1 MKTIPVVLFLILLF
15 LSDSCSTKK
24 TDDAPDDAKEVAEEQ
39 NEAKFDDTNLE
50 DVTEFAVNAADAGMM
65 EVQAGSLAL
74 TKASSANVKEF
85 AQSMIDDHAKANE
98 ELKALAQGKNI
109 SLPPSLS
116 DKCQKKYN
124 DLMEKSGNDFDKAYA
139 ELMVKDHKDVV
150 DMFKKASDN
159 AKDQDLKNWAIEK
172 LPALQHHLEMAEA
185 LEKSMK

>member
-1 MKTIPVVLFLILLF
+1 MKTYSTILF
-15 LSDSCSTKK
+15 LSLLLLSASCSTKK
-24 TDDAPDDAKEVAEEQ
+24 AEDTKEVAEEQ

-74 TKASSANVKEF
+74 TKASSPKVKEF
-85 AQSMIDDHAKANE
+85 AQTMIDDHTKANE

-116 DKCQKKYN
+116 DKCQNKYQ
-124 DLMEKSGNDFDKAYA
+124 DLSEKSGSDFDKAYA
-139 ELMVKDHKDVV
+139 DLMVKDHKDVV

-159 AKDQDLKNWAIEK
+159 AKDADLKSWATEK
-172 LPALQHHLEMAEA
+172 LPALQHHLEMAQA
-185 LEKSMK
+185 LEESIK